1 MKCAKCYCMREMQ
14 TSVAYSRITVRNSCA
29 ATLYT
34 HQIGKALGC
43 IVFVYSIGTEV
54 KYANDI
60 HVSLKYIMQFVQV
73 SFFFLFCAKDG
84 EVWMQGMQSPP
95 AFNAGPC
102 M

>member
-1 MKCAKCYCMREMQ
+1 MREMQ

-73 SFFFLFCAKDG
+73 SFFFSFLRQRRGSLD
-84 EVWMQGMQSPP
+84 
-95 AFNAGPC
+95 AGHAVTASL
-102 M
+102 